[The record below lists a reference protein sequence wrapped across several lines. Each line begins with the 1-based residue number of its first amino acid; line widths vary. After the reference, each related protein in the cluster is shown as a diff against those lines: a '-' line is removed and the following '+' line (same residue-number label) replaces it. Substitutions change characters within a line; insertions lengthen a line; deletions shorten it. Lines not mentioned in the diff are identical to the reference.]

1 MMLLTN
7 AQLATMTGPHP
18 YGLQSDGSVVIVD
31 ETIVWAGLTSDLPQ
45 KHDGHNAIDLD
56 GALVTPGLID
66 CHTHLVHG
74 GNRAREFEMRLEGAS
89 YEELARAGGGI
100 ISTVEATR
108 DASFEDLVASALPR
122 LDSLISEGVCTIE
135 IKSGYGL
142 DQDNELKMLRVARH
156 LETLRPVRIKT
167 SFLGAHA
174 VPIEYVGRADDYITD
189 ICLPTLEA
197 AFKEGLV
204 DAVDGFCEGIA
215 FYPQQIELVFKK
227 AKELGLPVKLHAEQL
242 SNIGGIQLV
251 AKYGGLSAD
260 HIEYADNDDARAL
273 AQAGTIA
280 VILPGAFY
288 TLREKQSPPIQSLR
302 THAVPIALATDCNPG
317 SSPLTSVLLTMNMAC
332 TLFRMTPE
340 ESLTGI
346 TTNAARALGL
356 SDSGKIAAGYRA
368 DLCVWD
374 VKHPAELSYKIGYNP
389 LKQRIFGGR
398 T

>member
-1 MMLLTN
+1 MLLTN

-45 KHDGHNAIDLD
+45 KHDGHNAIDLG

-100 ISTVEATR
+100 VSTVKATR
-108 DASFEDLVASALPR
+108 DASFENLVASALPR
-122 LDSLISEGVCTIE
+122 LESLISEGVCTIE
-135 IKSGYGL
+135 MKSGYGL

-260 HIEYADNDDARAL
+260 HIEYADDDDARAL

>member
-1 MMLLTN
+1 MLLTN

-100 ISTVEATR
+100 VSTVKATR

-260 HIEYADNDDARAL
+260 HIEYADDDDARAL